1 MIGLFFELGPSHID
15 ESIKP
20 VFNPHAWNTNAS
32 VIFLEQPVNVGFSY
46 SGGKGVEST
55 DEAARDVNALL
66 GLFFHQFP
74 EYAHQDFH
82 LVGESYGGH
91 YVPAFAAEILSH
103 EHSNINLKSAVVG
116 NGMSDTLRQYPSYK
130 PYACDGAGGYEPVVA
145 PEACASMERALPRC
159 QELIQRCY
167 EAGSKWLCV
176 PAFIYCQYSQIV
188 PYTNTGANPYDVRGK
203 CESESDLCYAG
214 ISYTTRY
221 LNTAEVMEAVGAEV
235 DSYGTCNWEVN
246 RGFMMTGDWVKP
258 IYKRHAAVLERIP
271 TLIYAGDA
279 DFVCNW
285 LGIHW
290 WTEELEWKHKNEF
303 NRAIFED
310 LYFLPGGE
318 AEEEDRNGTEPYGRA
333 KSSHNFTFLQLYE
346 AGHLVP
352 HDQPRAAN
360 DMINRWIRGEF
371 WA

>member
-15 ESIKP
+15 ESITP

-46 SGGKGVEST
+46 SAKDVDST
-55 DEAARDVNALL
+55 DDAARDVQALL
-66 GLFFHQFP
+66 SLFFHQFP

-103 EHSNINLKSAVVG
+103 TYTNINLKSAVVG
-116 NGMSDTLRQYPSYK
+116 NGLSDNLRQYPSYK
-130 PYACDGAGGYEPVVA
+130 PYACDGAGGYAPVIK
-145 PEACASMERALPRC
+145 PEQCASMERALPRC
-159 QELIQRCY
+159 EYLIKRCY
-167 EAGSKWLCV
+167 ETQSRWLCL
-176 PAFIYCQYSQIV
+176 PAFIYCQQSQVI
-188 PYTNTGANPYDVRGK
+188 PYTNTGMNPYDIRDP
-203 CESESDLCYAG
+203 CESQAELCYAE
-214 ISYTTRY
+214 ISYATKY
-221 LNTAEVMEAVGAEV
+221 LNRAEVKAAVGAEV
-235 DSYGTCNWEVN
+235 DEYGSCNWRVN
-246 RGFMMTGDWVKP
+246 RAFMMTGDWMKP
-258 IYKRHAAVLERIP
+258 VYRRHAAILERKIP

-279 DFVCNW
+279 DFICNW
-285 LGIHW
+285 LGIHA
-290 WTEELEWKHKNEF
+290 WTEALEWAHKDEF
-303 NRAIFED
+303 NAAEFED
-310 LYFLPGGE
+310 LFLPEG
-318 AEEEDRNGTEPYGRA
+318 EEDGPYGRV

-360 DMINRWIRGEF
+360 DMINRWVRGEF